1 MEAYV
6 GDVGGEIVIDCYY
19 LASGD
24 VKTALD
30 ISLATIRQL
39 GVTRADGSTETWAC
53 DLVGTTQ
60 MRYVIESGDLPQAE
74 IITLRP
80 YVAWPDGSHYHG
92 SSIELEVR
100 AYD

>member
-6 GDVGGEIVIDCYY
+6 DDVGGEIVIDCYY
-19 LASGD
+19 LAAGD

-30 ISLATIRQL
+30 ISLVVIRQL
-39 GVTRADGSTETWAC
+39 EVTRADGSTDTWPC

-60 MRYVIESGDLPQAE
+60 MSYVIQSGDLPIAE

-80 YVAWPDGSHYHG
+80 FVQWSDGSRYHG
-92 SSIELEVR
+92 SPIELEVR
-100 AYD
+100 DYD